1 MIFLI
6 IVKATSKN
14 NIRRLIWVCT
24 VCIHAHAYIRACVYG
39 YKCVSACGYMRAYM
53 YVRASSVCLSV

>member
-1 MIFLI
+1 M
-6 IVKATSKN
+6 
-14 NIRRLIWVCT
+14 RRLIWVCT

-39 YKCVSACGYMRAYM
+39 YKCVSACGYMRAFM